1 MISHIPINKIKSV
14 IIGDGLVFRPH
25 KNTLKDLASGEMAT
39 LNNVATQLLLYLLQN
54 GKEISS
60 RDEILRNV
68 FQHNGARA
76 TDANLNQ
83 HISFLR
89 KAITST
95 GHPAE
100 LIVTIPRIG
109 FRMGDASINIQQ
121 LEESQAPTRIANV
134 VMTPR
139 KKKRNLWPVTITT
152 LITGIAVLATAW
164 LTWIPNEIAMT
175 DAAILRTI
183 DYEQCRVHI
192 LGNSLTDTITEKKA
206 LDIFKS
212 VGINP
217 NCSYPKDLY
226 LNTWAS
232 NHNLVEWSF
241 AAECGLNLGYYHC
254 ISQYRHH
261 EE

>member
-1 MISHIPINKIKSV
+1 MERLAFAAHI
-14 IIGDGLVFRPH
+14 
-25 KNTLKDLASGEMAT
+25 M
-39 LNNVATQLLLYLLQN
+39 
-54 GKEISS
+54 
-60 RDEILRNV
+60 
-68 FQHNGARA
+68 
-76 TDANLNQ
+76 
-83 HISFLR
+83 
-89 KAITST
+89 
-95 GHPAE
+95 
-100 LIVTIPRIG
+100 
-109 FRMGDASINIQQ
+109 
-121 LEESQAPTRIANV
+121 
-134 VMTPR
+134 
-139 KKKRNLWPVTITT
+139 
-152 LITGIAVLATAW
+152 ATAW

-192 LGNSLTDTITEKKA
+192 LGNALTDTITEKKA

>member
-1 MISHIPINKIKSV
+1 MISQIPINKIKSV
-14 IIGDGLVFRPH
+14 IIGDGLVFKPH
-25 KNTLKDLASGEMAT
+25 KNTLKDLTSGEMAT
-39 LNNVATQLLLYLLQN
+39 LNNVASQLLLYLLQN

-60 RDEILRNV
+60 RDEILLNV

-100 LIVTIPRIG
+100 FIITVPRMGFRIG
-109 FRMGDASINIQQ
+109 DVNINVQQ
-121 LEESQAPTRIANV
+121 LEEAQVLTRIPPSVSAL
-134 VMTPR
+134 R
-139 KKKRNLWPVTITT
+139 QKKRNRWPIAITA

-175 DAAILRTI
+175 DASILQTI
-183 DYEQCRVHI
+183 NYQQCRIHI
-192 LGNSLTDTITEKKA
+192 LGNPLTDSITETKA

-212 VGINP
+212 AGINP
-217 NCSYPKDLY
+217 NCSHPQDIY
-226 LNTWAS
+226 LNTWSS
-232 NHNLVEWSF
+232 NHNLVNWSF
-241 AAECGLNLGYYHC
+241 ATECGLNLGYYHC
-254 ISQYRHH
+254 ISQYRHY

>member
-1 MISHIPINKIKSV
+1 MS
-14 IIGDGLVFRPH
+14 
-25 KNTLKDLASGEMAT
+25 
-39 LNNVATQLLLYLLQN
+39 
-54 GKEISS
+54 
-60 RDEILRNV
+60 
-68 FQHNGARA
+68 
-76 TDANLNQ
+76 
-83 HISFLR
+83 
-89 KAITST
+89 
-95 GHPAE
+95 
-100 LIVTIPRIG
+100 
-109 FRMGDASINIQQ
+109 DASINIQQ
-121 LEESQAPTRIANV
+121 LEESQAPTRIVNV
-134 VMTPR
+134 ALTPR

-164 LTWIPNEIAMT
+164 LTWIPNKIAMT

-192 LGNSLTDTITEKKA
+192 LGNALTDTITEKKA